1 MIKVTLEFSTLA
13 EAGAALA
20 LLGGATPAAA
30 KQTKP
35 PVVAVE
41 TPVATQKPVTASEHV
56 AAENAAAKPE
66 PEGVTAQQL
75 TNAIVGAVGKLGRDP
90 VIALLKDKFNVSA
103 GKEITDSATRAKAVA
118 AINEL
123 AGA

>member
-1 MIKVTLEFSTLA
+1 VIKVTLEFSTLA

-20 LLGGATPAAA
+20 LLGGAAAPAAA
-30 KQTKP
+30 TNKAPKAEKP
-35 PVVAVE
+35 AAEVAAPVVKALAE
-41 TPVATQKPVTASEHV
+41 SI
-56 AAENAAAKPE
+56 AANAE
-66 PEGVTAQQL
+66 PEGATAQQL

-103 GKEITDSATRAKAVA
+103 GKEITDPATRAKAVA

-123 AGA
+123 VGV

>member
-20 LLGGATPAAA
+20 LLGGATPATTTAA
-30 KQTKP
+30 PKTAK
-35 PVVAVE
+35 AE
-41 TPVATQKPVTASEHV
+41 KDAAGVTAPAPAEKE
-56 AAENAAAKPE
+56 AATPDAAKPE

-103 GKEITDSATRAKAVA
+103 GKEITDPATRAKAVA